1 MLHIIVGC
9 YKDATNNAI
18 EMSTPQVLMF
28 GWEFPPFNSGGL
40 GVACYGL
47 TKALSKQGVPITFVL
62 PRRYSLTSETIKFAF
77 ADTNKVVIKDIDS
90 LLLPYSTEESYERE
104 RHLYKTALYGNNL
117 VSETLR
123 YGRQA
128 AEIAKNTPHTVIHA
142 HDWLSFPAGMAAR
155 KISRKPLIAHI
166 HATEFDRSGGRGAN
180 HHVYAIEKQ
189 GMKAADKIIA
199 VSNLTKHIIT
209 GKYGIPAHKVQVV
222 YNGINLREYNHSLN
236 GTKALT
242 LKDYG
247 YKIVLFTG
255 RLTLQKGPDY
265 FLHTAKKVL
274 EYYHNVVF
282 VIAGSGDMEHQ
293 MIQTATQLGIS
304 SRVFFTGYL
313 RGKELNNIY
322 RSADLLV
329 MPSVSEP
336 FGITAL
342 ESIANN
348 TPVLISKQS
357 GVSEVLTHALKTDF
371 WDIDEMANKIVA
383 VLKHPSLRHTLNE
396 YSRRELESINWDR
409 AAHECIQLYQ
419 HLG

>member
-1 MLHIIVGC
+1 
-9 YKDATNNAI
+9 
-18 EMSTPQVLMF
+18 MSTPQVLMF

-47 TKALSKQGVPITFVL
+47 TKALSNQGVSITFVL
-62 PRRYSLTSETIKFAF
+62 PRRYRLTSGAITFAF
-77 ADTNKVVIKDIDS
+77 ADTSNIVIKDIDS
-90 LLLPYSTEESYERE
+90 LLLPYSTEESYKHE
-104 RHLYKTALYGNNL
+104 RHLHKTALYGNNL
-117 VSETLR
+117 VSEALR

-128 AEIAKNTPHTVIHA
+128 TEIASTTPHTVIHA

-155 KISRKPLIAHI
+155 KVSRKPLVAHI

-180 HHVYAIEKQ
+180 PQVYAIEKQ

-199 VSNLTKHIIT
+199 VSNLTKHIII
-209 GKYGIPAHKVQVV
+209 GKYGVPAHKVQVV
-222 YNGINLREYNHSLN
+222 YNGINLREYNHSLT
-236 GTKALT
+236 GSSALA
-242 LKDYG
+242 LKSYG
-247 YKIVLFTG
+247 FKIVLFTG

-265 FLHTAKKVL
+265 FLQTAKKVL

-293 MIQTATQLGIS
+293 MIHTATHLGIS
-304 SRVFFTGYL
+304 NKVFFTGYL

-371 WDIDEMANKIVA
+371 WDTDEMANKIVS
-383 VLKHPSLRHTLNE
+383 VLKHPSLRTTLNQH
-396 YSRRELESINWDR
+396 SKKELESINWDK